1 MTSFHEEL
9 IYEMATAMTNVIV
22 ATTTANETA
31 AATAECVICYE
42 PFNKSNHLC
51 VECEHGG
58 CKSKACTTCVRAY
71 LLTSTNEPHCMEC
84 KQPWSPKFTLILS
97 KKWLMETYRPHR
109 EQMIFEVELS
119 KMPATMEA
127 AERYKGR
134 NKEKAVRLVLNVK
147 MRELETQL
155 AQVRDEIRMSYARER
170 APPGAAAAAAAAPAE
185 KKVFFMP
192 CPAIECKGML
202 STQYKCGI
210 CDNFTCHD
218 CHEVIGVQKTA
229 EHTCDPNN
237 VASAQ
242 AIKKETKQCPGC
254 NNRIFR
260 SEGCSQMWCTGCH
273 TAFDWNT
280 GKKVVNE
287 RLHNPHWV
295 EYQRSQNK
303 DGAVQRAPGDVP
315 CGGLCDNRDKN
326 RIVNKLGLVHNTPLQ
341 FAVDA
346 LYRLVTEITY
356 NRVRTLRE
364 ICQAMQDYEGLRVR
378 YIVGE
383 ITKEELSQNIFKQY
397 KTRQKNTELVYVF
410 ELLGAVGIDL
420 FRRLTMEVT
429 RLNEAELAWKNANK
443 KTMGS
448 EWKNFVTAQETEFRE
463 MVEGQLAEYNT
474 LRLHCNAL
482 FAAIS
487 NTYSMVVPQISE
499 KWIEDSAKF
508 SGIGM
513 RRAEKKAEEAAYGA
527 TATATA
533 TAAGTQGE
541 PITVE

>member
-1 MTSFHEEL
+1 MTSFHEETE
-9 IYEMATAMTNVIV
+9 YEMATAMT
-22 ATTTANETA
+22 ATAAT
-31 AATAECVICYE
+31 AATAECMICYE

-97 KKWLMETYRPHR
+97 KKWLTETYRPHR
-109 EQMIFEVELS
+109 EKMIFEVELS

-134 NKEKAVRLVLNVK
+134 EKEKAVRLNLNVK
-147 MRELETQL
+147 IRQLETELTQL
-155 AQVRDEIRMSYARER
+155 REEIRLSYVRER
-170 APPGAAAAAAAAPAE
+170 AATAVVTGGGGVAAAAAAAAVPE

-218 CHEVIGVQKTA
+218 CHEIIGFQKTA

-254 NNRIFR
+254 NSRIFR
-260 SEGCSQMWCTGCH
+260 TEGCSQMWCTGCH
-273 TAFDWNT
+273 TAFDWHT

-303 DGAVQRAPGDVP
+303 EGTVQRAPGDVP

-326 RIVNKLGLVHNTPLQ
+326 RIMTKLGLVHNTPLQ

-346 LYRLVTEITY
+346 LYRLVADITN

-364 ICQAMQDYEGLRVR
+364 VCQAMQDYEGLRIR

-383 ITKEELSQNIFKQY
+383 ITKAELSQNIFKQY
-397 KTRQKNTELVYVF
+397 KTRQKNTELVHVF
-410 ELLGAVGIDL
+410 ELLGAVGIDM
-420 FRRLTMEVT
+420 FRRLTMEVN
-429 RLNEAELAWKNANK
+429 RINEAELEWKNANK

-448 EWKNFVTAQETEFRE
+448 EWKNFVTAQEADFKGF
-463 MVEGQLAEYNT
+463 VESQVAEYNT

-482 FAAIS
+482 FATIS
-487 NTYSMVVPQISE
+487 NTYSMTVPTISE
-499 KWIEDSAKF
+499 KWILDTAKF

-513 RRAEKKAEEAAYGA
+513 RRAEKQAEEAAS
-527 TATATA
+527 TA
-533 TAAGTQGE
+533 TAAGTQKE

>member
-1 MTSFHEEL
+1 MTSLQESE
-9 IYEMATAMTNVIV
+9 YEMATAMT
-22 ATTTANETA
+22 AAMTA
-31 AATAECVICYE
+31 AAMTAQVETPECMICYE

-58 CKSKACTTCVRAY
+58 CQSKACTTCVRAY

-97 KKWLMETYRPHR
+97 KKWLTETYRPHR
-109 EQMIFEVELS
+109 EKMIFEVELS

-134 NKEKAVRLVLNVK
+134 EKEKTVRLDLNVK
-147 MRELETQL
+147 IRQLETQL
-155 AQVRDEIRMSYARER
+155 TKLRDEIRMSYVRER
-170 APPGAAAAAAAAPAE
+170 AAAAAVTGGGAAAAAAPVE

-218 CHEVIGVQKTA
+218 CHEIIGFQKTA
-229 EHTCDPNN
+229 DHTCDPNN

-242 AIKKETKQCPGC
+242 AIKTQTKQCPGC
-254 NNRIFR
+254 NSRIFR
-260 SEGCSQMWCTGCH
+260 TEGCSQMWCTSCH
-273 TAFDWNT
+273 TAFDWHT

-303 DGAVQRAPGDVP
+303 AGTVQRAPGDVP
-315 CGGLCDNRDKN
+315 CGGLCDHRDRT
-326 RIVNKLGLVHNTPLQ
+326 RIMTKLGLVHNTPLQ

-346 LYRLVTEITY
+346 LYRLVAEITN

-364 ICQAMQDYEGLRVR
+364 VCQAMQDYEGLRVR

-397 KTRQKNTELVYVF
+397 KTRQKNTELVHVF
-410 ELLGAVGIDL
+410 ELLSAVGIDM
-420 FRRLTMEVT
+420 FRRLTMEVN
-429 RLNEAELAWKNANK
+429 RVNEAELDWRNANK

-448 EWKNFVTAQETEFRE
+448 EWKNFVTAQEADFRGF
-463 MVEGQLAEYNT
+463 VEAQVAEYNT

-482 FAAIS
+482 FATIS
-487 NTYSMVVPQISE
+487 NTYSMVVPHINE
-499 KWIEDSAKF
+499 KWLLDSAKF
-508 SGIGM
+508 SGAGM
-513 RRAEKKAEEAAYGA
+513 RRAEKEAGA
-527 TATATA
+527 AA
-533 TAAGTQGE
+533 TAAGGTQE
-541 PITVE
+541 APITVE